1 MKVRPEVQFNTVG
14 YNTEDRYRGISVIN
28 VELMNKNDM
37 TALGL
42 PKNGR

>member
-1 MKVRPEVQFNTVG
+1 MKVRPEVQFNTVV

>member
-1 MKVRPEVQFNTVG
+1 MTVRPEVEFNTLV
-14 YNTEDRYRGISVIN
+14 YNTEDRFRGISVIN
-28 VELMNKNDM
+28 VELMNKKDM